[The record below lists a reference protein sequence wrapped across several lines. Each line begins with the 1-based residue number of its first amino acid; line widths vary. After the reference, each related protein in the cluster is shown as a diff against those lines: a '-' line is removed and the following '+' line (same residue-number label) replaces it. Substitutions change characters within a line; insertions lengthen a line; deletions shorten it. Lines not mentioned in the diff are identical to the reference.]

1 MKSTLTHHTFTAE
14 AISDE
19 NGPAILIKQPSGAGE
34 TAIISLHPW
43 QIRAICEHFGLL
55 ATDES
60 AAKRIRTLQRRLLA
74 LNERI
79 KELGHYMATYSDHKH
94 ADLTAEMERLN
105 ALADLSGEW
114 AAEIGDNGLEH
125 GANEQPAPNLE
136 GQQAAQGTL
145 I

>member
-19 NGPAILIKQPSGAGE
+19 NGPAILIEQPSGAGE

-43 QIRAICEHFGLL
+43 QIRAICEHFGLM
-55 ATDES
+55 AADES
-60 AAKRIRTLQRRLLA
+60 AAKSIRTLQRRLLA

-79 KELGHYMATYSDHKH
+79 LDLQSYMATCSDHKN
-94 ADLTAEMERLN
+94 ADLMVEMERLN

-114 AAEIGDNGLEH
+114 CAEMQDTDEESH
-125 GANEQPAPNLE
+125 KQPAAKTPASTE
-136 GQQAAQGTL
+136 AT
-145 I
+145 

>member
-1 MKSTLTHHTFTAE
+1 MQSTLTHHTFTAE

-19 NGPAILIKQPSGAGE
+19 NGPAILIEQPSGLGE

-55 ATDES
+55 AMDES
-60 AAKRIRTLQRRLLA
+60 AAKTIRTLQRRLLA

-79 KELGHYMATYSDHKH
+79 NDLGHYMATYSDHKH

-114 AAEIGDNGLEH
+114 AAEIGDSGLEH
-125 GANEQPAPNLE
+125 GTNEQPAPNRE
-136 GQQAAQGTL
+136 GQEAAQGTL